1 MSQARL
7 FDDYSPSTR
16 LMTWGGSKMRQ
27 MPILTKYF
35 PQKYRNYVEPFLGSG
50 ALLLNK
56 YDDISDKFFLSEKCQ
71 PLYNLWQHMVKN
83 TDEFLLWAVN
93 YRNDYGGTKEEYYL
107 LKDHFNLLIDV
118 MPHSSQIAGLTWM
131 LSYCCMNK
139 LVRFSK
145 KGKWSQSWGINADN
159 TGGSLPPD
167 PEKMFTQEYKEKLH
181 SLANRWVFKT
191 DFRDSMDLFLEDANE
206 NDICYLDPPY
216 ILSGALYN
224 QDWTIADLKDLFGYI
239 RKMDEIG
246 VRWLYSDYL
255 YFGDEV
261 HPFIDTI
268 NEYCSIKQIER
279 GIDPT
284 PLTQK
289 LGRTK
294 RYGEEYLIVSKN
306 NPWK

>member
-1 MSQARL
+1 MDQARL
-7 FDDYSPSTR
+7 FDNYTPSTR
-16 LMTWGGSKMRQ
+16 LITYPGQKYRQ
-27 MPILTKYF
+27 MPDMIKYF
-35 PQKYRNYVEPFLGSG
+35 PFTYRNYAEPFLGGGS
-50 ALLLNK
+50 LLLNK
-56 YDDISDKFFLSEKCQ
+56 YDDITGKFFLSEKCQ
-71 PLYNLWQHMVKN
+71 PLANLWKHMVTN
-83 TDEFLLWAVN
+83 TDELVDWASQ
-93 YRNDYGGTKEEYYL
+93 YRDSYNGSKEEYYA
-107 LKDHFNLLIDV
+107 LKDEFNVLIDA
-118 MPHSSQIAGLTWM
+118 MPNSCQIAGLMWA
-131 LSYCCMNK
+131 LSYMCMNS
-139 LVRFSK
+139 LVRFTK
-145 KGKWSQSWGINADN
+145 KGKWSQSWGYSN
-159 TGGSLPPD
+159 GESKYPPD
-167 PEKMFTQEYKEKLH
+167 PKKMFTQEYKEKLH
-181 SLANRWVFKT
+181 SLSQRWVFKS
-191 DFRDSMDLFLEDANE
+191 DFRDSLDLFLEDANE

-216 ILSGALYN
+216 ILSCQLYDN
-224 QDWTIADLKDLFGYI
+224 DWTVTDLKDLFGYI